1 MRVGLDNVRN
11 RDLQDKHYYLI
22 ELKVRNMK
30 LLTLGKFNER
40 SMEFEYFNY
49 YTNSR
54 EIIDLYETKKLV
66 GIFNIENIL
75 RDIEYSRFFGH

>member
-1 MRVGLDNVRN
+1 MQVGLVNVRN

-22 ELKVRNMK
+22 EIKVRNMK
-30 LLTLGKFNER
+30 LLTLGKFNEH

-49 YTNSR
+49 YTNSK
-54 EIIDLYETKKLV
+54 EIIDVYETKKLV

-75 RDIEYSRFFGH
+75 RDIEYSRFFEH